1 VNPEVKRRLLRTK
14 RGLFGTTV
22 LVLFMLLAIFGS
34 ALAPDDPYASGL
46 DVLAPPSTAHPLGTT
61 EQGSDVL
68 SQLMVGARV
77 SIIVGFAAALI
88 SAVLGAVVGLIG
100 GYFGGLTDRI
110 FDAFENWFLVIPA
123 LPLMVVVARLLS

>member
-1 VNPEVKRRLLRTK
+1 VSPEVKRLLLRTK
-14 RGLFGTTV
+14 RGLFGTAV
-22 LVLFMLLAIFGS
+22 LVLFVLLAIFGS

-88 SAVLGAVVGLIG
+88 SAVLGAAVGLIG